1 MPAGSVARGMS
12 GTDRGPYR
20 ARMPRWYVHPP
31 GRWVWPSVGLL
42 IAGMSVLETAIDDF
56 FRVGPAMAV
65 PGAAVGMLLAACPRW
80 PAPAA
85 LLGSATVFG
94 NFALGAPGPGGAQ
107 LIGMAVLVGHAAAVL
122 SLRRGALVSG
132 AATLLVLVAGLAFSP
147 SPWEGFFYL
156 LVTGVA
162 WGVGTLVRQSRQR
175 SRELEVLAARL
186 ADQQEAAAA
195 AAAVAERARIAREV
209 HDSVAHS
216 VSVMVLQMGGLR
228 RLLPEH
234 QQAQEVLLGLER
246 LGREAVDEM
255 RRVVGV
261 LREHPQGE
269 PAPQPSL
276 SRLDT
281 VLDELRVGG
290 VPVELTVTG
299 EPVELPQLV
308 DVSAVR
314 VVQEALSNVV
324 RHAGGAA
331 TCVDVAY
338 RGDRVTVTVTD
349 DGRPRGTS
357 GEPAAA
363 GRVTGGHGQLHMRE
377 RVAVAGGSLEVGPVR
392 GGGYRVRATFPVAG
406 GARVPRPAVAR

>member
-1 MPAGSVARGMS
+1 
-12 GTDRGPYR
+12 
-20 ARMPRWYVHPP
+20 MPRWDVRSTGPHT
-31 GRWVWPSVGLL
+31 WVAVGLL
-42 IAGMSVLETAIDDF
+42 IGGMAVLESAIDDF
-56 FRVGPAMAV
+56 FRQGLVLAL
-65 PGAAVGMLLAACPRW
+65 PGLAVGLLLVGCPRW
-80 PAPAA
+80 PAAAA
-85 LLGSATVFG
+85 LLGSGTVLG

-122 SLRRGALVSG
+122 SVRRGALVAA
-132 AATLLVLVAGLAFSP
+132 AATVLVLAAGLAFSP

-162 WGVGTLVRQSRQR
+162 WGVGALVRQSRQR

-186 ADQQEAAAA
+186 ADQQEVAAA

-234 QQAQEVLLGLER
+234 PQAQEVLLGLER

-261 LREHPQGE
+261 LREHPEGD

-276 SRLDT
+276 SRLDA
-281 VLDELRVGG
+281 VLDELRAGG
-290 VPVELTVTG
+290 VPVELAVTG

-349 DGRPRGTS
+349 DGRPRVTL
-357 GEPAAA
+357 GEPVAGGPAAP
-363 GRVTGGHGQLHMRE
+363 GGHGQLHMRE

-406 GARVPRPAVAR
+406 AARAARPAALR

>member
-1 MPAGSVARGMS
+1 
-12 GTDRGPYR
+12 
-20 ARMPRWYVHPP
+20 MPRWDLRSA
-31 GRWVWPSVGLL
+31 GRHAWPAVGLL
-42 IAGMSVLETAIDDF
+42 IGGMSLLESAIDDF
-56 FRVGPAMAV
+56 YRQAMVLAL
-65 PGAAVGMLLAACPRW
+65 PGLAVGVLLALCPR
-80 PAPAA
+80 APAA
-85 LLGSATVFG
+85 AAVLGSGTVLG
-94 NFALGAPGPGGAQ
+94 NVVLGAPGPGGAQ

-122 SLRRGALVSG
+122 SVRRGAVVAAGATLVVLVSG
-132 AATLLVLVAGLAFSP
+132 IAFSP

-162 WGVGTLVRQSRQR
+162 WGVGGLVRQSRSR
-175 SRELEVLAARL
+175 ARELAVLAARL

-234 QQAQEVLLGLER
+234 PQAQEVLLGLER

-261 LREHPQGE
+261 LREHPGGD

-276 SRLDT
+276 SRLDA
-281 VLDELRVGG
+281 VLDELRAGG

-299 EPVELPQLV
+299 EPAELPQLV

-331 TCVDVAY
+331 TRVEVAH
-338 RGDRVTVTVTD
+338 RGNRVTVTVTD
-349 DGRPRGTS
+349 DGRPRVPRAETG
-357 GEPAAA
+357 PAAP
-363 GRVTGGHGQLHMRE
+363 GGHGQLHMRE
-377 RVAVAGGSLEVGPVR
+377 RVAVAGGTLEVGPVR

-406 GARVPRPAVAR
+406 AARPAAVR